1 MMCEDV
7 QERPLEED
15 LDSEEEGDLESYLEE
30 ESSNE
35 LLERVR
41 ELQAENSALAL
52 ANESQREAYE
62 RCLDE
67 VANHVVQALLNQKD
81 LREECIKLKMR
92 VFDLE
97 RQNRTL
103 CDLLQEKML
112 SQSSIHHQPSLG
124 AMTELKQELEAQN
137 NSQLRGHR
145 EHVHNGTTE
154 STDSSMEALSPF
166 LKKKAHILE
175 VLRKMEE
182 TDPLKFHLSCSFCNY
197 SQSLVSKDTVLKSR
211 FPQALCSQMCTNP
224 NAHQH
229 ANGEGGG
236 SASDHSSCQKCMK
249 CLMLSNRD
257 GNSPAKNNHT
267 CTSKVDNL
275 NLACPDNRETKFVLA
290 ADGTN
295 SLSNRLSVD
304 TSIHSQ
310 KREDTSSK
318 HQSSDVSD
326 SYELTDQSV
335 ISDSYS
341 LQLSKSSSDVPCKTE
356 GALMEKDIEPRAD
369 LHAKEG
375 SVKISTAEVNNT
387 SKLPALEVKSA
398 YCESDKKESVHKGLL
413 FSPSENNFASKVLDD
428 ISVPEKDNPS
438 QDLVTEK
445 AKIALNPT
453 HISCLTEVKASS
465 SKLLRFLKIPNIGE
479 RTSVANPLR
488 LSPQLT
494 RSSKIPC
501 RTNNYEVHHSPVT
514 PRKANTTERQR
525 QTLSSKQETYLNTLS
540 APTPPP
546 QTDDLSLSSEK
557 ELGVSLV
564 PSTIS
569 PNKPTMASQLQKN
582 LQKVPH
588 YENVHEP
595 SHPRGLSA
603 SQIPEEA
610 TVSFFHTGVGIQG
623 KQANVSAEKPP
634 GLKQQNSLG
643 GSDSLC
649 DCPVSDSI
657 SVKADSTVWH
667 PQPSHHSLPS
677 HSSLSKIQHAGSSV
691 RPQDKA
697 DQEQII
703 IPQVSEHFQSS
714 PPAAPR
720 TNPPP
725 IPKKSGIARH
735 SGESSH
741 SFKERLA
748 ALGKLRNI
756 ENSPVSVQTIDVT
769 EAQST
774 VSKMISTNAKI
785 KTAERLSDFGEHSH
799 AKSTTNNTGSVINYQ
814 GPCQSFN
821 QGAKSLPSSSL
832 MSKSEVEFSSPKI
845 VLAKPESPKT
855 KALPLSMPNSEASQ
869 AVRTY
874 AKSTPPQNLPNIVKT
889 FSSPN
894 KLPIKSPTKST
905 QVATN
910 LTKPVQ
916 EVPRYLSK
924 SEDRSQVKAKKKS
937 TTSGDSLPPHP
948 TRSSDT
954 NEEKRH
960 SAPSPQSAIEQKV
973 MKGIEENVLKLQEQ
987 DKGQPPEV
995 KQKTSNGIASWFG
1008 LKKSKLPALSRKHDL
1023 SKGKEDKKEWKLSI
1037 SSMGKDTKLATK
1049 AKSELESLNISI
1061 LMEKAQDLHKALEGE
1076 RAYVNG
1082 MAADRSG
1089 RGHSC
1094 EVVMDQAQGQLSVMY
1109 RGITSDNF
1117 MQQLLNRVDGQDPN
1131 SGSMSQRRLSFDC
1144 KSKSAFNLQPNGIS
1158 QTRSSENMEKCSDLI
1173 SKVDH
1178 VTSVESVAE
1187 PIHHQHFAGSG
1198 MSTYTLDSGIGTFPL
1213 PDSSVSA
1220 GNKSIPKLKSRGEG
1234 DISLSSGTKVPR
1246 KAWTLERELSSLE
1259 EGGKELE
1266 ALEAVHMARIV
1277 QEDDDHFRA
1286 NLIAKNWTFP
1296 SLKMS
1301 AEAPDVYVSVR
1312 DGVEPEK
1319 QKNSFR
1325 RNTKHCEASAPH
1337 DTRGQPVPAPAQP
1350 GPRAKGHSHGN
1361 LDAGLELV
1369 REGPDDALSPGPQ
1382 LALETPES
1390 LSDSLYDSLSSC
1402 GSQG

>member
-1 MMCEDV
+1 MCEDV

-112 SQSSIHHQPSLG
+112 SQSRQIVKINFSVHKHSLYFG
-124 AMTELKQELEAQN
+124 GFKNSPNHYFSHCICLKI
-137 NSQLRGHR
+137 

-595 SHPRGLSA
+595 SHPRGLS
-603 SQIPEEA
+603 
-610 TVSFFHTGVGIQG
+610 
-623 KQANVSAEKPP
+623 
-634 GLKQQNSLG
+634 
-643 GSDSLC
+643 
-649 DCPVSDSI
+649 
-657 SVKADSTVWH
+657 
-667 PQPSHHSLPS
+667 
-677 HSSLSKIQHAGSSV
+677 
-691 RPQDKA
+691 
-697 DQEQII
+697 QII

-1117 MQQLLNRVDGQDPN
+1117 MQQLLN
-1131 SGSMSQRRLSFDC
+1131 
-1144 KSKSAFNLQPNGIS
+1144 
-1158 QTRSSENMEKCSDLI
+1158 

-1277 QEDDDHFRA
+1277 QEG
-1286 NLIAKNWTFP
+1286 II
-1296 SLKMS
+1296 LKT
-1301 AEAPDVYVSVR
+1301 
-1312 DGVEPEK
+1312 
-1319 QKNSFR
+1319 NSIR
-1325 RNTKHCEASAPH
+1325 MLKS
-1337 DTRGQPVPAPAQP
+1337 QPVPAPAQP